1 MHFDFAAILVILT
14 GVTGAIWALD
24 SLLLAPK
31 RRAALAGGGTEETAE
46 TAAGGKE
53 PVVVEYAK
61 SFFPVILIVLLIR
74 SFLAEP
80 FRIPSDSMMPT
91 LLDGD
96 LILVNKFSYGIRLPV
111 IDTKVIELG
120 SPERGDVVVFRY
132 PENPKQDYIKRVVG
146 IPGDVVE
153 YRNKRLYL
161 NGTLVDT
168 QITGTYVPEK
178 GTSRIRQQNA
188 LEKLPGR
195 EHNIL
200 LTPAALNPPFGSNRW
215 VVGED
220 EYFVLGDNR
229 DNSRDSRYWG
239 FVPDRN
245 LVGKA
250 FFIWMHLSPS
260 ALDRIGTV
268 IK

>member
-14 GVTGAIWALD
+14 ALTGAIWALD
-24 SLLLAPK
+24 AAFLAPR
-31 RRAALAGGGTEETAE
+31 RRAAVSGPGDGADSA
-46 TAAGGKE
+46 KE
-53 PVVVEYAK
+53 PIVVEYAR

-111 IDTKVIELG
+111 INTKVLDLG
-120 SPERGDVVVFRY
+120 SPDRGDVVVFRF
-132 PENPKQDYIKRVVG
+132 PDDPSQDYIKRVIG

-153 YRNKRLYL
+153 YRNSRVFL
-161 NGTLVDT
+161 NGKPVETRMM
-168 QITGTYVPEK
+168 GTYVP
-178 GTSRIRQQNA
+178 GSGALPAGAPRQLTA
-188 LEKLPGR
+188 IESLPNIDH
-195 EHNIL
+195 EIL
-200 LTPAALNPPFGSNRW
+200 LTPSRTRQHPGSNRW
-215 VVGED
+215 VVGEN
-220 EYFVLGDNR
+220 EYFALGDNR
-229 DNSRDSRYWG
+229 DNSTDSRYWG
-239 FVPDRN
+239 FVPDEN

-250 FFIWMHLSPS
+250 FFIWMHLNPS
-260 ALDRIGTV
+260 GFGRIGTV